1 MKEVHF
7 VVQGKGGVGK
17 SLCASILAQYLQ
29 ERSPLP
35 LHCFDT
41 DAVNPTF
48 SRWKALNVETVKILT
63 KHNTI
68 DTRPFDEMIE
78 SLVELD
84 GIGVIDNGAATFVP
98 LIAYMN
104 EGNIAELLKDNGVRV
119 VMHVPMNG
127 GQALGDCL
135 AGLSQT
141 LKNVDADVVVWLNDF
156 KGAVQEGGKDFT
168 DFKIYTQNKHR
179 ILGIVHLPNRN
190 PDTFGKDIFLMTE
203 NNLTF
208 NEANNSPE
216 LFKLAPRSCLKRV
229 KDELFAQLDKLDLD
243 QDDES

>member
-1 MKEVHF
+1 M
-7 VVQGKGGVGK
+7 
-17 SLCASILAQYLQ
+17 
-29 ERSPLP
+29 
-35 LHCFDT
+35 
-41 DAVNPTF
+41 
-48 SRWKALNVETVKILT
+48 
-63 KHNTI
+63 
-68 DTRPFDEMIE
+68 
-78 SLVELD
+78 ELD

-141 LKNVDADVVVWLNDF
+141 LKNVDADIVVWLNDF

-216 LFKLAPRSCLKRV
+216 LFKLAPRSRLKRV

-243 QDDES
+243 QDDEA